1 MKLLEVES
9 DSTFV
14 KVLVTLVSRRRDPK
28 IAVSDFSVHCY

>member
-14 KVLVTLVSRRRDPK
+14 KVLVTLVSEPGELK
-28 IAVSDFSVHCY
+28 IAVSAFPDHCY

>member
-14 KVLVTLVSRRRDPK
+14 KVLVTLASNRCDSK
-28 IAVSDFSVHCY
+28 IAVSDFPNHCY

>member
-14 KVLVTLVSRRRDPK
+14 KVLVTLVSNQRDLK
-28 IAVSDFSVHCY
+28 IAVSAFPVHCY